1 MIKIS
6 KKLKIFL
13 IFLISLILIILIL
26 HKLFPI
32 PKEKLFPE
40 TSKIVYFK
48 NGKVARIFLTS
59 DDKLRFFLPYKKIP
73 QEVRKI
79 FILSEDKYF
88 FYHPGVNPLSIARAI
103 ISNIKK
109 GKIVSGGST
118 ITMQIA
124 RMIEPKKRNLKS
136 KIIEALRAIQLE
148 FHFSK
153 KKLLEIYL
161 NITPYGGNVEGIG
174 AASYIYFQKPVSA
187 LNTKE
192 IALLALIPKSPKSFS
207 PNKKN
212 IENISKRYR
221 ILLKRLKK
229 KKIINNEEFKEWI
242 HLKGLPKRHPL
253 PFSLPHFSDYLIIK
267 YPKKR
272 EFKTTIS
279 FNTQKS
285 LEKLVKNYSAD
296 LKGKG
301 IKNISVIIINN
312 RKKSIEAVM
321 GSQNYFSKEEG
332 QIRGF
337 LTLRSPGSTLKP
349 FLYAYALEKGLITT
363 ETLLKDIPIEYETYA
378 PHNFKDIY
386 RGLVPAKKALAESL
400 NVPAVNLLNKIGVDN
415 FYELLKRLDFRS
427 LKDRKNYGLSIILG
441 GCGITL
447 YEISRAYT
455 IFANRGIL
463 YNLKELKDDK
473 TYKTKIF
480 SEGTAYLITNILESH
495 KRPDFPKIFY
505 SVGNLPRVAWKTG
518 TSYGHFD
525 AWSIGYTPD
534 YTVGVWAGNF
544 DNTSSA
550 DIVGVKVAT
559 PLMFKIFDM
568 LTKNGKER
576 WFKRPSDLIEMEVC
590 SFSGMRV
597 ISDKVKTKRVL
608 VLKKRIPTEKCK
620 FHKKFFID
628 KKTGEIVCPE
638 AMKETGEY
646 EEKIFLTYPP
656 DIAYW
661 YKKRGILI
669 EKLPSINP
677 LCSTE
682 NKEIPPQIIFPKNNQ
697 IFYFPEDLGKNR
709 RRLPLVSNKIVYW
722 FVNEVFSG
730 KGRKIFISP
739 SKGYYTIEAIDE
751 NSIPSKKVK
760 IYVKN

>member
-13 IFLISLILIILIL
+13 ILLISLILIILIL
-26 HKLFPI
+26 DKLFPL

-40 TSKIVYFK
+40 TSKIIYFK

-73 QEVRKI
+73 EEVKKI
-79 FILSEDKYF
+79 FVISEDKYF
-88 FYHPGVNPLSIARAI
+88 FYHPGVNPLSIVRAI

-124 RMIEPKKRNLKS
+124 RIIEPKKRNLKS

-148 FHFSK
+148 LHFSK

-207 PNKKN
+207 LNKKN

-229 KKIINNEEFKEWI
+229 KKIIKPHEFKEWKD
-242 HLKGLPKRHPL
+242 LEELPRRHPL

-312 RKKSIEAVM
+312 REKSIEAVV
-321 GSQNYFSKEEG
+321 GSQNYFSKDGG

-386 RGLVPAKKALAESL
+386 RGLVTAKKALSESL

-415 FYELLKRLDFRS
+415 FYELLKRLDFHS

-463 YNLKELKDDK
+463 YSLKELKDNK

-544 DNTSSA
+544 DNSSSA

-568 LTKNGKER
+568 LTKKGKER
-576 WFKRPSDLIEMEVC
+576 WFKKPSDLIEMEVC

-608 VLKKRIPTEKCK
+608 VLKKRVPTEKCK

-638 AMKETGEY
+638 AMKENGEY

-669 EKLPSINP
+669 EKLPPINP

-682 NKEIPPQIIFPKNNQ
+682 NEEMPPQIIFPKNNQ
-697 IFYFPEDLGKNR
+697 IFYFPEDLEKTR

-722 FVNEVFSG
+722 FINEAFSG

-739 SKGYYTIEAIDE
+739 AKGKYTIEAIDE